1 MKGIVIRCYIL
12 QWRTYLKINCNNIF
26 TIKASFR
33 LYPAWD
39 KIVAQSE
46 LRANTVLV
54 IRTAEQSA
62 AEVVEQLDRANVL
75 SPGPATI
82 ALMQSP
88 KWHFRENRVFLSFL
102 KADVRAFQSAK
113 RL

>member
-1 MKGIVIRCYIL
+1 M
-12 QWRTYLKINCNNIF
+12 
-26 TIKASFR
+26 
-33 LYPAWD
+33 
-39 KIVAQSE
+39 
-46 LRANTVLV
+46 

-102 KADVRAFQSAK
+102 KADVRIPK
-113 RL
+113 REATMIEVLLRRLLLLLCY